1 MIKINLL
8 PREARKRRAVPA
20 LAMPRISLREG
31 LAIPLL
37 AAIFLIEVVGVGA
50 WLFVK
55 KRQADAALAR
65 IAVLKQEDAQLK
77 AELKDQEAVEAAR
90 RDIQNRVEIIGRVTK
105 TQGLPVQ
112 MLSGVLR
119 SVPEGLWLTAFEVKP
134 QEVKAKVERP
144 AATGPGVIG
153 RLEERREQ
161 VAQPEQKPGEKVF
174 IEVIEVRG
182 FTVLLK
188 GSAFGITQVAD
199 FIDNLSRLGV
209 FSEVDFL
216 ATQQGLVEQT
226 KVMNFE
232 LTANVSL

>member
-77 AELKDQEAVEAAR
+77 AELKDQEVVEAAR
-90 RDIQNRVEIIGRVTK
+90 RDIQSRVEIIGRVAR

-134 QEVKAKVERP
+134 REVKTKVQRPAGTRVGVLERLEKRQEVLQTKE
-144 AATGPGVIG
+144 G
-153 RLEERREQ
+153 
-161 VAQPEQKPGEKVF
+161 QPEF
-174 IEVIEVRG
+174 IEVIEVQG
-182 FTVLLK
+182 FSVVLK

-216 ATQQGLVEQT
+216 ATRQGLVEQT

-232 LTANVSL
+232 LTASVSL

>member
-1 MIKINLL
+1 MIRINLL
-8 PREARKRRAVPA
+8 PREERKRRAAPA

-37 AAIFLIEVVGVGA
+37 ALILILEVLLVGG

-55 KRQADAALAR
+55 KRQADAAQAR
-65 IAVLKQEDAQLK
+65 IAVLKQEDAQLR
-77 AELKDQEAVEAAR
+77 EQLKDQEAAEAAR
-90 RDIQNRVEIIGRVTK
+90 RDIQSRVEIIGRVAR

-134 QEVKAKVERP
+134 REVKVKVQRPAGARVGIIEKLEKRQEVLQTKE
-144 AATGPGVIG
+144 G
-153 RLEERREQ
+153 
-161 VAQPEQKPGEKVF
+161 QPEF
-174 IEVIEVRG
+174 IEVTEVQG
-182 FTVLLK
+182 FSVVLK
-188 GSAFGITQVAD
+188 GSAFGVTQVAD

-216 ATQQGLVEQT
+216 ATRQGLVEQT

-232 LTANVSL
+232 LTASVRL